1 MVTPPGALPP
11 LEPAA
16 AGAPERPDPL
26 LLACEGLATLAEG
39 RSGCRKMKIYSVT
52 VWSFRVEITR

>member
-1 MVTPPGALPP
+1 MLTPPGALPL

-26 LLACEGLATLAEG
+26 VLACEGLATLAEG

-52 VWSFRVEITR
+52 VSSSHVEITR